1 MSTEEKKG
9 PEFLLDQAISE
20 IRSESVDDAQARRA
34 ADRVWARL
42 AQEPAIAGE
51 PETIRSCADFQALIP
66 AWREKRLSAARA
78 MLFED
83 HLHECPDCR
92 KVVAGEKLVEFR
104 KKQPAIT
111 PVWRWAAAAG
121 IVAAVGLGA
130 WMLSDFAVPGGTGP
144 RATVYAMDGALY
156 RVSNGSAFQLAKG
169 AGINEAERVRTTK
182 TAGAV
187 LRLRDGSLVEMA
199 ERTELS
205 VSQRRAGVTIHLD
218 RGAVIVQAAKQ
229 RSGHLFVATDD
240 CTVSVKG
247 TIFSVN
253 HGMKGS
259 RVTVVEGEVH
269 VEGGSGVQVLHA
281 GDQVA
286 TSDTLTPV
294 PADEELAWSRDID
307 KYAALMKDFAVVRA
321 KVEAL
326 PGPALR
332 YESRLI
338 DLVPANTQFFASI
351 PNIGQTVAEAH
362 RIFREQ
368 MAASPAMQQWW
379 AERMKSAEGDAK
391 FSQALGRIRSF
402 SDLLGPEIV
411 VALAP
416 NAAGKV
422 ESPLIMAQTKSPMFR
437 QQLDAE
443 VKQINTEA
451 GHAVL
456 RIVDDPFQAAPAGDN
471 EMLIYAGNGIAAMAK
486 DLALLQAVAQ
496 PAAAGAF
503 RGTAFGVRV
512 LAAYRE
518 GVSWLFCADMQSVIA
533 GSATNHE
540 GLQASGLGDI
550 RYFVAQRKD
559 IAGKTENR
567 AELSFA
573 RERQGIASWLAEPA
587 PIRALDFVSQDAS
600 FAAAFAIKD
609 PKLAIEDVFRMSG
622 TGGGDF
628 LKAMADIQAKTG
640 VNVRDELIAPLG
652 GEIAVTL
659 DGPMLPV
666 PGIKVIVEVTDP
678 GRLVTAFEKLVATA
692 NTELTASSPTAPPV
706 QMLKEQV
713 NGKDY
718 WRITGLKGFEM
729 HFTFDNSF
737 LIAAPTRDLVVRAV
751 DHRKTGYSL
760 VASPKFQAL
769 LPRDGHTNFSG
780 LTYHAIGSA
789 LQPLTGRTLTPEQQE
804 TLKGIAGDTP
814 TLVLF
819 YGAQDRIEIASRG
832 TFFGLRP
839 EQLMGLPG
847 LGLQKSKGR
856 TQRWSRPS

>member
-1 MSTEEKKG
+1 MSTEDKKG

-20 IRSESVDDAQARRA
+20 IRNESVDDVQVRRA

-42 AQEPAIAGE
+42 AQDPAAAAE

-66 AWREKRLSAARA
+66 AWHEKRLSAARA
-78 MLFED
+78 MLLED
-83 HLHECPDCR
+83 HLHECPECR
-92 KVVAGEKLVEFR
+92 KAATGEKVVEFKR
-104 KKQPAIT
+104 KQPAVT

-156 RVSNGSAFQLAKG
+156 RVANGSAFQLAKG
-169 AGINEAERVRTTK
+169 AGINEAERVRTAR

-269 VEGGSGVQVLHA
+269 VDEGNDVKVLHA

-286 TSDTLTPV
+286 TSDTLSPV
-294 PADEELAWSRDID
+294 PVDEELAWSRDID
-307 KYAALMKDFAVVRA
+307 KYLALMKDFSAVRA

-332 YESRLI
+332 YESPLI
-338 DLVPANTQFFASI
+338 DLVPVSTRFFASI

-368 MAASPAMQQWW
+368 MAGSAAMQEWW
-379 AERMKSAEGDAK
+379 AERMKSAEGDAR
-391 FSQALGRIRSF
+391 FNQALDRLRSF
-402 SDLLGPEIV
+402 SGLLGPEIV

-416 NAAGKV
+416 DAAGKV
-422 ESPLIMAQTKSPMFR
+422 ESPLILAQTKSPIFR

-443 VKQINTEA
+443 VKQINAAA

-486 DLALLQAVAQ
+486 DLALLQAVAR
-496 PAAAGAF
+496 PNAGAF
-503 RGTAFGVRV
+503 RGTAFGVRI

-518 GVSWLFCADMQSVIA
+518 GVSWLFCADMHSVIA
-533 GSATNHE
+533 GAAKPDQN
-540 GLQASGLGDI
+540 LQASGFGDV
-550 RYFVAQRKD
+550 RYLVVQRKD

-573 RERQGIASWLAEPA
+573 REREGVASWLAEPA

-609 PKLAIEDVFRMSG
+609 PKLAIQDVFRMSG
-622 TGGGDF
+622 EGGDF
-628 LKAMADIQAKTG
+628 LKAMSDIEAKTS
-640 VNVRDELIAPLG
+640 VNVQSDLIAALG

-666 PGIKVIVEVTDP
+666 PGIKVIVEVTEP
-678 GRLVTAFEKLVATA
+678 TRLVAAFEKLVATA
-692 NTELTASSPTAPPV
+692 NREAAASGQTATPV
-706 QMLKEQV
+706 QMVKEQV
-713 NGKDY
+713 DGKDY

-760 VASPKFQAL
+760 VKSPKFQGL

-780 LTYHAIGSA
+780 LTYYAVGSA
-789 LQPLTGRTLTPEQQE
+789 LKPLTGRTLTPEQQQ
-804 TLKGIAGDTP
+804 TLNSIAGDTP
-814 TLVLF
+814 TLILF

-832 TFFGLRP
+832 TFFGLQP

-847 LGLQKSKGR
+847 LGLHKGKGR
-856 TQRWSRPS
+856 TQKWSRPS